1 LYGDSNNLE
10 EQEQKQKQNIMRHHH
25 FIARKDYDRTIMK
38 KVSSFRTIQ
47 QGQNRL
53 EEQIDNISIKNKK
66 VMLVEDEVDIAMTIK
81 IVLES
86 DARLKVDLFIE
97 PFAALINK

>member
-10 EQEQKQKQNIMRHHH
+10 EQERKQNIMRHHH